1 MNQIYTQRSNIYN
14 QYDFDTVLDS
24 MNNRLCC
31 TFSSFEEIEPTL
43 YQIQSQYNILYK
55 KIFIFKVLSTGEY
68 ALTYNIEQGNVNHLL
83 GNTIL
88 VHRKKDSNT
97 LYTINALNTLI
108 KSLNNGVVDPK
119 FIIEWN
125 HYKNCILLTQE
136 NELKQLNTKV
146 FKILE
151 I

>member
-1 MNQIYTQRSNIYN
+1 LNQIYTQRSNIYN

-108 KSLNNGVVDPK
+108 KSPNNGVVDPK

>member
-1 MNQIYTQRSNIYN
+1 LNQIYTQRSNIYN

-119 FIIEWN
+119 FMIEWN

>member
-108 KSLNNGVVDPK
+108 KSLNNGVVDSK
-119 FIIEWN
+119 FMIEWN

>member
-1 MNQIYTQRSNIYN
+1 LNQIYTQRSNIYN

>member
-1 MNQIYTQRSNIYN
+1 LNQIYTQRSNIYN

-108 KSLNNGVVDPK
+108 KSLNNGVVDSK
-119 FIIEWN
+119 FMIEWN

>member
-1 MNQIYTQRSNIYN
+1 MNQIYIQRSNIYN